1 MPGVCHTP
9 GMSTDRYDVA
19 VVGRGMIGAAAG
31 RHLAEA
37 GHRVALIGP
46 GEPADRRTSEG
57 PFCSHPDEG
66 RITRIAARTQTW
78 SDVAAPSIARYP
90 DIAAR
95 SGIEFHTPCGFIAAY
110 PDAADWVARAAKYGS
125 DARLIDAEWVRETTG
140 ISITNGLGL
149 VTEGA
154 PAGYINPRRLV
165 AAQTELAR
173 LGGADVIDAAV
184 SAVARAAGGFELAG
198 SFGAVVADQI
208 LVATGAFGS
217 ELFDWRLDVERRARS
232 IVMARL
238 ADDGRIPCLI
248 LDQPPD
254 DRVHEIY
261 WVPPVAYPDGSV
273 RIKIGGNRKDTILL
287 EPDELTDWFHGD
299 GDPIEIE
306 SLTNNLFS
314 LLPDAPLGDIVTA
327 PCVITG
333 TPTGAPYIGWVD
345 DGVAVA
351 IAGNGS
357 AAKSSDELGRL
368 GSTLFSEAG
377 WDSPIDPTEFTPQ
390 FA

>member
-1 MPGVCHTP
+1 
-9 GMSTDRYDVA
+9 MSTNRLDVA
-19 VVGRGMIGAAAG
+19 VIGRGMIGAAAG

-37 GHRVALIGP
+37 GHRTALIGP
-46 GEPADRRTSEG
+46 GEPEDRHTSQG

-78 SDVAAPSIARYP
+78 SDVAALSIERYP
-90 DIAAR
+90 DIATR
-95 SGIEFHTPCGFIAAY
+95 SGISFHTPCGFIAAY
-110 PDAADWVARAAKYGS
+110 HDAPDWVARAAKYGS
-125 DARLIDAEWVRETTG
+125 DARLVDADWVRETTG
-140 ISITNGLGL
+140 IAITNGLGL

-154 PAGYINPRRLV
+154 PAGHINPRRLV

-173 LGGADVIDAAV
+173 LGGANVIDAAV
-184 SAVARAAGGFELAG
+184 QGVVRRNGGFEVTG
-198 SFGAVVADQI
+198 PFGAVIADRI
-208 LVATGAFGS
+208 LVATGAFGA
-217 ELFDWRLDVERRARS
+217 EMFDWQLAVERRARS
-232 IVMARL
+232 TVMARL
-238 ADDGRIPCLI
+238 ANDGRIPCLI

-261 WVPPVAYPDGSV
+261 WVPPVEYPDGSV
-273 RIKIGGNRKDTILL
+273 RIKIGGNRKETILL
-287 EPDELTDWFHGD
+287 EPHELTDWFHGD

-306 SLTNNLFS
+306 SLTNNLSS

-333 TPTGAPYIGWVD
+333 TPTGAPYIGWID

-368 GSTLFSEAG
+368 GATLFSDAG
-377 WDSPIDPTEFTPQ
+377 WDSPLDPANFSPQ
-390 FA
+390 LL

>member
-1 MPGVCHTP
+1 MQA
-9 GMSTDRYDVA
+9 DRYDVA
-19 VVGRGMIGAAAG
+19 VIGRGMIGAAAG

-37 GHRVALIGP
+37 GHRTALIGP
-46 GEPADRRTSEG
+46 GEPADRRRSQG

-66 RITRIAARTQTW
+66 RITRIAGRTQTW
-78 SDVAAPSIARYP
+78 SDVAAASIGRYA
-90 DIAAR
+90 DIASR
-95 SGIEFHTPCGFIAAY
+95 SGISFHKPCGFIAGY
-110 PDAADWVARAAKYGS
+110 PDAPAWVTRAAKYGS
-125 DARLIDAEWVRETTG
+125 DARLVDAGWVRETTG

-149 VTEGA
+149 VAEGA

-165 AAQTELAR
+165 AAQTRLAE

-184 SAVARAAGGFELAG
+184 AGVRRHDGGFALDG
-198 SFGAVVADQI
+198 SFGSVIVDRL

-217 ELFDWRLDVERRARS
+217 DLFEWELDVERRARTT
-232 IVMARL
+232 VMARL

-261 WVPPVAYPDGSV
+261 WVPPVEYPDGSV

-287 EPDELTDWFHGD
+287 EPHELIEWFHSD
-299 GDPIEIE
+299 GDPVEID
-306 SLTNNLFS
+306 SLTENLFA
-314 LLPDAPLGDIVTA
+314 LLPDAPLGDVVTA

-333 TPTGAPYIGWVD
+333 TPTGAPYIGWID

-368 GSTLFSEAG
+368 GATLFSDAG
-377 WDSPIDPTEFTPQ
+377 WDSPIDPASFTPHLL
-390 FA
+390 

>member
-1 MPGVCHTP
+1 MQ
-9 GMSTDRYDVA
+9 SDRYDVA
-19 VVGRGMIGAAAG
+19 VIGRGMIGAAAG

-37 GHRVALIGP
+37 GHRTAVIGP
-46 GEPADRRTSEG
+46 GEPPDRRRSQG

-78 SDVAAPSIARYP
+78 ADVAAASIGRYA
-90 DIAAR
+90 DIASR
-95 SGIEFHTPCGFIAAY
+95 SGISFHEPCGFIAGY
-110 PDAADWVARAAKYGS
+110 PDAPAWVTRAAKYGS
-125 DARLIDAEWVRETTG
+125 DARLVDAEWVRETTG

-149 VTEGA
+149 VAEGA

-165 AAQTELAR
+165 AAQTRLAE

-184 SAVARAAGGFELAG
+184 TGVRRHDGGFALDG
-198 SFGAVVADQI
+198 SFGSVIADRL

-217 ELFDWRLDVERRARS
+217 DLFEWELDVERRARTT
-232 IVMARL
+232 VMARL

-261 WVPPVAYPDGSV
+261 WVPPVEYPDGSV

-287 EPDELTDWFHGD
+287 EPHELTEWFHGD
-299 GDPIEIE
+299 GDPVEID
-306 SLTNNLFS
+306 SLTENLFA

-368 GSTLFSEAG
+368 GATLFSDAG
-377 WDSPIDPTEFTPQ
+377 WDSAIDPASFAPQ
-390 FA
+390 LL